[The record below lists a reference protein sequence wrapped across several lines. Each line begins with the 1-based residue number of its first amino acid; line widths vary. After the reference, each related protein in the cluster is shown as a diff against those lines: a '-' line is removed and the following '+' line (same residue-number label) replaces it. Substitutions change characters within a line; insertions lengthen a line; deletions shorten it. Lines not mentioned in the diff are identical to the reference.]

1 MNKVII
7 MGRLTREPNVTYSQ
21 GERPTAVARFTVAV
35 DRPGAR
41 NSQDQNQPTAD
52 FISCVAFGQQGEFA
66 EQYLHQGTKIVLE
79 GRIQTGSYTNRD
91 GHRVYTTDVVA
102 ERIEFAESKASSQQN
117 HPNAADPDYTMQQG
131 QEYYS
136 QQVSSWAPVPPSQ
149 QAPQQT
155 QSQRRGT
162 NTSRTGTANTAQRP
176 ARSSQSRA
184 AQPSNRQPQAAQPQ
198 EGFINM
204 DNVPLDDEGLPF

>member
-21 GERPTAVARFTVAV
+21 GEQQMAVARFTVAV

-41 NSQDQNQPTAD
+41 NSQTQNQPTAD
-52 FISCVAFGQQGEFA
+52 FISCVAFDRQGQFA

-91 GHRVYTTDVVA
+91 GQRVYTTDVVA
-102 ERIEFAESKASSQQN
+102 ERIEFAESKAAQQN
-117 HPNAADPDYTMQQG
+117 HPNAADPGYTMQQG
-131 QEYYS
+131 QEYY
-136 QQVSSWAPVPPSQ
+136 Q
-149 QAPQQT
+149 QAPAQQPQQVPQQNGQQRRSRTAAGASNTRPATASGRAAASSSRSAVPTAQQT
-155 QSQRRGT
+155 QQ
-162 NTSRTGTANTAQRP
+162 
-176 ARSSQSRA
+176 
-184 AQPSNRQPQAAQPQ
+184 Q

>member
-7 MGRLTREPNVTYSQ
+7 IGRLTREPNVTYTQ
-21 GERPTAVARFTVAV
+21 GEQQMAVARFTVAV

-41 NSQDQNQPTAD
+41 KSQAQNQPTAD
-52 FISCVAFGQQGEFA
+52 FIGCVAFGQQGSFA

-79 GRIQTGSYTNRD
+79 GRIQTGSYTNLQ
-91 GHRVYTTDVVA
+91 GQRVYTTDVVA
-102 ERIEFAESKASSQQN
+102 ERIEFAESKAAQQD
-117 HPNAADPDYTMQQG
+117 HPNAADPGYTMQQG

-136 QQVSSWAPVPPSQ
+136 QQVPQQNQTTRSTQARSTQPKARNTTATRQRAAEPARAAAPVSPTG
-149 QAPQQT
+149 QA
-155 QSQRRGT
+155 
-162 NTSRTGTANTAQRP
+162 
-176 ARSSQSRA
+176 
-184 AQPSNRQPQAAQPQ
+184 

>member
-7 MGRLTREPNVTYSQ
+7 MGRLTREPNVIYTQ
-21 GERPTAVARFTVAV
+21 GEKPMAVARFTVAV

-52 FISCVAFGQQGEFA
+52 FIGCVAFGQQGQFA
-66 EQYLHQGTKIVLE
+66 EQYLHQGTKVVLD

-91 GHRVYTTDVVA
+91 GQCVYTTDVVA
-102 ERIEFAESKASSQQN
+102 ERIEFAESKAAQQN
-117 HPNAADPDYTMQQG
+117 HPNAADPGYTMQQG
-131 QEYYS
+131 QEYY
-136 QQVSSWAPVPPSQ
+136 QQVPAAAPAS
-149 QAPQQT
+149 PQQS
-155 QSQRRGT
+155 QSRGT
-162 NTSRTGTANTAQRP
+162 NTSRTGTANTAQRH
-176 ARSSQSRA
+176 ARSQQSRA
-184 AQPSNRQPQAAQPQ
+184 AQPSNRQQTAQPQ

>member
-7 MGRLTREPNVTYSQ
+7 MGRLTREPNVTYTQ
-21 GERPTAVARFTVAV
+21 GEQQMAVARFTVAV

-41 NSQDQNQPTAD
+41 NSQNQNQPTAD
-52 FISCVAFGQQGEFA
+52 FISCVAFDKHGQFA

-91 GHRVYTTDVVA
+91 GQRVYTTDVVA
-102 ERIEFAESKASSQQN
+102 ERIEFAESKAAQQD
-117 HPNAADPDYTMQQG
+117 HPNAADPGYTLQQG
-131 QEYYS
+131 QEYYN
-136 QQVSSWAPVPPSQ
+136 QQP
-149 QAPQQT
+149 QAPQQAS
-155 QSQRRGT
+155 QQRRTTTRSGQARST
-162 NTSRTGTANTAQRP
+162 QPTAQNTTATR
-176 ARSSQSRA
+176 SRA
-184 AQPSNRQPQAAQPQ
+184 AAPAQQA

>member
-21 GERPTAVARFTVAV
+21 GERQMEVARFTVAV
-35 DRPGAR
+35 DSPGAR

-52 FISCVAFGQQGEFA
+52 FISCVAFDKQGSFA

-91 GHRVYTTDVVA
+91 GQRVYTTDVVA

-117 HPNAADPDYTMQQG
+117 HPNAADPGYTMQQG

-136 QQVSSWAPVPPSQ
+136 QQPSQ
-149 QAPQQT
+149 PAQQVPQQ
-155 QSQRRGT
+155 
-162 NTSRTGTANTAQRP
+162 SRTTRSTQARSTQPTARNTTATRQRAAAPARP
-176 ARSSQSRA
+176 AAPAS
-184 AQPSNRQPQAAQPQ
+184 PGGQA

>member
-21 GERPTAVARFTVAV
+21 GEQQMCVARFTVAV
-35 DRPGAR
+35 DRPGR
-41 NSQDQNQPTAD
+41 GNSQNQNQPTAD
-52 FISCVAFGQQGEFA
+52 FISCVAFGQQGSFA

-91 GHRVYTTDVVA
+91 GQRVYTTDVVA
-102 ERIEFAESKASSQQN
+102 ERIEFAESKAAQQD
-117 HPNAADPDYTMQQG
+117 HPNAADPGYTVQQG

-136 QQVSSWAPVPPSQ
+136 QQ
-149 QAPQQT
+149 APQQPTRQATRSAQARST
-155 QSQRRGT
+155 QQ
-162 NTSRTGTANTAQRP
+162 TARSTTATRNRAAAP
-176 ARSSQSRA
+176 ARSA
-184 AQPSNRQPQAAQPQ
+184 APASPTQPA